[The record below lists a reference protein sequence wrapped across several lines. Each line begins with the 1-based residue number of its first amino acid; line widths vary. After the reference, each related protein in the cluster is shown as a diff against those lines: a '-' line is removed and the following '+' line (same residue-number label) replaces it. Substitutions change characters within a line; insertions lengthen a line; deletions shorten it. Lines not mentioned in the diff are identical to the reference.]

1 MPTKRMQKQKKGGR
15 RNRGREQV
23 QPYGTTPLLPSNR
36 VVTLAYNEIIGLV
49 EAAVG
54 TGIHSTFSLN
64 SLYDPNSGGVGKQ
77 PVGFDQIMTMYGQ
90 YRVLAARF
98 KFTFANDCTAN
109 VFCGTFGTYQAAVPA
124 DPTAWPCQPYGK
136 SVLVEKN
143 GSACSRVLK
152 IGYDIPKVL
161 GLTTAQYRSDMDFV
175 GTAAG
180 NPTRQAYAVVWV
192 RSAGQVVAT
201 TNVVVQVSYTV
212 EFSQPL
218 ALNVS

>member
-1 MPTKRMQKQKKGGR
+1 MPAKRMPRKSRNNRKQ
-15 RNRGREQV
+15 NRANQV
-23 QPYGTTPLLPSNR
+23 QAFGTTPLLPSNR
-36 VVTLAYNEIIGLV
+36 IVTLAYNEIIGLV

-90 YRVLAARF
+90 FRVLSARF
-98 KFTFANDCTAN
+98 KLTFANDCTAN

-124 DPTAWPCQPYGK
+124 DPTAWPCQPYGR

-143 GSACSRVLK
+143 GSACSRVLQ
-152 IGYDIPKVL
+152 IAYDIPKVL
-161 GLTTAQYRSDMDFV
+161 GLTTSQYRSDMDFI
-175 GTAAG
+175 GTASG

-201 TNVVVQVSYTV
+201 TNVVVQISYTV

-218 ALNVS
+218 ALNIS